1 MKIFDE
7 TFGDLHGV
15 AGIADDIIVFGFKED
30 CSDHDS
36 NLKAVMERAQE
47 TGVKFNP
54 EKCKIG
60 CTELPFFGHIVSA
73 SGLKMDTREIQA
85 IVNMDPLKSLADLQ
99 TFLGSTLVISFQ
111 TLPRFQLISG
121 T

>member
-1 MKIFDE
+1 
-7 TFGDLHGV
+7 
-15 AGIADDIIVFGFKED
+15 
-30 CSDHDS
+30 
-36 NLKAVMERAQE
+36 MERARE
-47 TGVKFNP
+47 TGVNFNP